1 MSTFSTCLL
10 RLSHQTTHTRQLL
23 NLVLRTTG
31 SRVKHHIHS
40 VESLISL
47 GHFLHQH
54 ITEVGVYMSPGI
66 DNLVVTLLIGNE
78 THIIVIGDFL
88 NLLMTLSHDFFL
100 LWWNND
106 ITKVERKTGNVSHT
120 ITEVL
125 DTIEELAG
133 LCHTDSLDYIRNKSA
148 QSLL

>member
-1 MSTFSTCLL
+1 
-10 RLSHQTTHTRQLL
+10 
-23 NLVLRTTG
+23 
-31 SRVKHHIHS
+31 
-40 VESLISL
+40 
-47 GHFLHQH
+47 
-54 ITEVGVYMSPGI
+54 MSPGI

-133 LCHTDSLDYIRNKSA
+133 LSHTDSLDYIRNKSA